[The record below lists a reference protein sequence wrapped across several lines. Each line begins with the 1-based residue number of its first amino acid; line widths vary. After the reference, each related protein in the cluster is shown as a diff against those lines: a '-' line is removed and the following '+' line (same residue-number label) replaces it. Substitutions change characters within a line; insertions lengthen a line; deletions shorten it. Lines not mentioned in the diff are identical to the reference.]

1 VKAVIYR
8 EFGPPEVMR
17 YEEVPDPKPGP
28 GEVKIEVHAC
38 SVNRVLD
45 VSVRQGNQ
53 PQRNVQLPHVGGV
66 DPTGVVVEVGP
77 GVTERKIG
85 DHVAVFQYLPAEQ
98 GKRRMFGIH
107 CWGGYAEYT
116 KAPVVST
123 CVVPKGVGF
132 ADACVLARHAPVAW
146 NLLVHMG
153 RLKAGETVLVMG
165 AAGNLGSIGIQL
177 AKNLGAQVIACAGSD
192 ERAQIGKELGADHA
206 LNYNKV
212 DLKEECLRLT
222 EGRGLDMV
230 YDNIS
235 NPKTTSKAIEAL
247 GFHGRLVTAGA
258 HGGPVVPVNFF
269 HLYDRMITIMGAP
282 TSRHED
288 AMPALEAAAAGKM
301 RVLVERVMPLSQ
313 AAEAHRLVESSPAT
327 GKIIL
332 DPTLG

>member
-1 VKAVIYR
+1 MKAVIYR
-8 EFGPPEVMR
+8 EFGPPEVMN
-17 YEEVPDPKPGP
+17 YEEVPEPKPGP
-28 GEVKIEVHAC
+28 GEIKIEVHAC

-45 VSVRQGNQ
+45 VSVRQGNE

-66 DPTGVVVEVGP
+66 DPTGIVVEVGE
-77 GVTERKIG
+77 GVTDRKVG
-85 DHVAVFQYLPAEQ
+85 DHVAVFQYLPAEP

-107 CWGGYAEYT
+107 CWGGYAQYT

-123 CVVPKGVGF
+123 CVVPQGVAF
-132 ADACVLARHAPVAW
+132 ADSCVLARHAPVAW
-146 NLLVHMG
+146 NLLVHLG
-153 RLKAGETVLVMG
+153 KLKAGETVLAMG
-165 AAGNLGSIGIQL
+165 ATGNLGSIGIQL
-177 AKNLGAQVIACAGSD
+177 AKNLGARVIACASTD
-192 ERAQIGKELGADHA
+192 EKCEIARQLGADDTI
-206 LNYNKV
+206 NYNRV

-222 EGRGLDMV
+222 DRRGLNMV
-230 YDNIS
+230 YDNIA
-235 NPKTTSKAIEAL
+235 NPKTTSKAIDAL

-258 HGGPVVPVNFF
+258 HGGPIVPVNFF
-269 HLYDRMITIMGAP
+269 HVYDREITMMGSP
-282 TSRHED
+282 RSRHED